1 MATKIKNFFEIQHAK
16 EIFHLQQIHRR
27 QLTIAIICAVLAF
40 MVITQLN
47 IQKDVQNRLSAQTP
61 AELGQIIRNMTIEK
75 DTLSNEIQRLKLQTY
90 EYRRAEKSQK
100 LSSAQTAKNLQA
112 MKIAAGIG
120 IVQGPGVTI
129 KIIDEQNIFA
139 PYDLIDL
146 LHELRASGAEAIS
159 INGKRVVARTA
170 IYENK
175 GIVIDSDKIISPF
188 ILNAIGNP
196 STLEQALIMPGGYKA
211 TISSLPGVNIEIK
224 KAGLIKLPSGGKLQ
238 TRGK

>member
-16 EIFHLQQIHRR
+16 EIFHLQQVHRR

-75 DTLSNEIQRLKLQTY
+75 DTLANEIQKLKLQVY
-90 EYRRAEKSQK
+90 EYRRAEKSQII
-100 LSSAQTAKNLQA
+100 SSAQAAKNLQA

-120 IVQGPGVTI
+120 EVQGPGVTI
-129 KIIDEQNIFA
+129 RIIDEQNIFA

-146 LHELRASGAEAIS
+146 LHELRASGSEAIS
-159 INGKRVVARTA
+159 INGKRVVAGTA
-170 IYENK
+170 IYEK
-175 GIVIDSDKIISPF
+175 SGIVIDGNKIKSPF
-188 ILNAIGNP
+188 VLHAIGDP

-224 KAGLIKLPSGGKLQ
+224 KTDLMKLPSGRKQQTSGK
-238 TRGK
+238 